1 MAMRDKFAPKPSL
14 KPGRYRH
21 YKGNDYQV
29 IDVACHSETH
39 EWLVVYRRLY
49 ERDGPELWVRP
60 YDMFVEDVIVAG
72 RTVPRFQY
80 IDKIDK

>member
-1 MAMRDKFAPKPSL
+1 MTDHDMFTPKPDL

-29 IDVACHSETH
+29 IDIACHSETH

-49 ERDGPELWVRP
+49 ERDGPELWLRP
-60 YDMFVEDVIVAG
+60 YEMFVEDV
-72 RTVPRFQY
+72 TVDGQTMPRFRY
-80 IDKIDK
+80 IDNIAV

>member
-1 MAMRDKFAPKPSL
+1 MVNRDTLASKPDL

-21 YKGNDYQV
+21 YKGNDYEV

-39 EWLVVYRRLY
+39 EWLVIYRRLY

-60 YDMFVEDVIVAG
+60 YDMFIE
-72 RTVPRFQY
+72 TVVVDGERYPRFRFL
-80 IDKIDK
+80 DDM